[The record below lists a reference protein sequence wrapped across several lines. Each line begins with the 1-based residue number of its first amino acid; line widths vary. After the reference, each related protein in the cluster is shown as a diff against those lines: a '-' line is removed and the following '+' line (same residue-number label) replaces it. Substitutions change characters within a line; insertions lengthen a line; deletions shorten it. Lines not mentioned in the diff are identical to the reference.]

1 MKDLKIQINVSSD
14 TFIRDPNSSELGRR
28 IIFNGINLI
37 DELGFESFTFKKLG
51 EKIGSPES
59 SIYRYFESKHML
71 LVYLTNWYWSW
82 IEYKLVFSTINL
94 SSSKEKLEKAIK
106 ILTETIKTDDLFSYV
121 NETTLDRIIMNE
133 GGKVYHIKDV
143 DKENKKGYFKVYMQ
157 VVQRVSEI
165 VLELNPKYKFSHM
178 LISTIIEGAYQQRFF
193 AEHIPA
199 LTDIDKKNEKTITEF
214 YTKLVFNAIK

>member
-1 MKDLKIQINVSSD
+1 MKDLKIQINVSPD
-14 TFIRDPNSSELGRR
+14 TYLRDPNGSKLGRK
-28 IIFNGINLI
+28 IISIGIDLI
-37 DELGFESFTFKKLG
+37 DELGFEGFTFKKLG
-51 EKIGSPES
+51 KKIGSPES

-94 SSSKEKLEKAIK
+94 SSSEQKLEIAIK
-106 ILTETIKTDDLFSYV
+106 IITESIKKDDLFSHI
-121 NETTLDRIIMNE
+121 NGAALDRIIMNE
-133 GGKVYHIKDV
+133 GGKTYHIKEVDV
-143 DKENKKGYFKVYMQ
+143 ETKKGYFKVYEQ

-165 VLELNPKYKFSHM
+165 VLEFNPKYKYSHM
-178 LISTIIEGAYQQRFF
+178 LISTVIEGAYQQRFF

-199 LTDIDKKNEKTITEF
+199 LTDINKENERTITEF

>member
-14 TFIRDPNSSELGRR
+14 TFVRDPNSSELGQR
-28 IIFNGINLI
+28 IISNGIDLI
-37 DELGFESFTFKKLG
+37 DKLGFEGFTFKKLG
-51 EKIGSPES
+51 KKIGSPES

-94 SSSKEKLEKAIK
+94 SSPKEKLEKAIK
-106 ILTETIKTDDLFSYV
+106 ILTESIKTDDLFSYID
-121 NETTLDRIIMNE
+121 ETTLDRIIMNE
-133 GGKVYHIKDV
+133 GGKTYHIKEV
-143 DKENKKGYFKVYMQ
+143 DEENKKGYFKVYKQ

-165 VLELNPKYKFSHM
+165 VLEFNPKYKYSHM
-178 LISTIIEGAYQQRFF
+178 LISTVIEGAYQQRFF

-199 LTDIDKKNEKTITEF
+199 LTDIDKKNESTITEF